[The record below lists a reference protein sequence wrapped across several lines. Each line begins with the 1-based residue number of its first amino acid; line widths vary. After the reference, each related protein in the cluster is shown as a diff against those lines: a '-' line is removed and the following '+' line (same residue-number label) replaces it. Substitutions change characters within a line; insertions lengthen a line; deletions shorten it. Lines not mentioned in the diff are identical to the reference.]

1 MLYNYTV
8 EEFLEF
14 MKIVYKINK
23 LEITYPINKDYMC
36 KSFVWTWIISFL
48 NDRHKKED
56 ILNILKTLCYKND
69 LYIYDENGEILNIDE
84 EDNIIFNMFSSFIFE
99 ESPTN
104 IIVLID
110 EFMFYKFYMS
120 ACKFCKIAYNIF
132 TDRDPFEEGNKDFD
146 NLISED
152 KGEYYYDVEDYINN
166 FIPNDKITSD
176 EYIDNSYDDYNDMM
190 DDEINCEFND

>member
-1 MLYNYTV
+1 MLYNYSFD
-8 EEFLEF
+8 EFAEF
-14 MKIVYKINK
+14 MKIVFKANNLKI
-23 LEITYPINKDYMC
+23 EEPINKNHLFM
-36 KSFVWTWIISFL
+36 SFVLSWISSFL
-48 NDRHKKED
+48 LERHKPED
-56 ILNILKTLCYKND
+56 AANIFKILWNKND
-69 LYIYDENGEILNIDE
+69 LYIFDENGEIINVDE
-84 EDNIIFNMFSSFIFE
+84 DDNVFSMFSSFVFE

-110 EFMFYKFYMS
+110 EFMFYHFYMS

-132 TDRDPFEEGNKDFD
+132 TDRDPFEEVNKDFD
-146 NLISED
+146 YLINED
-152 KGEYYYDVEDYINN
+152 KGEYCYDVEDYIND